1 MEQQVSVSRRGFV
14 TAMCAA
20 GAASAV
26 GSVLTAEAESALAAD
41 SAFPV
46 AKRGKPVEAKIDAD
60 TGALTIN
67 EDVIVRYSG
76 CLGCY
81 SSCGNRV
88 KLDRATGKIF
98 SVAGN
103 PYHPSCAYPFLDRD
117 ESLETA
123 YRTFGFANDES
134 KASRGTICGR
144 GQATLD
150 AYFQPDRVTVP
161 LKRAGKRGE
170 GKWKAIGWDQL
181 IKEVTEGG
189 QLFAELGETQNI
201 EGLKAIHDTQTPL
214 DPARPGLGP
223 KSCQLVCL
231 GGRGDGRGTGS
242 RFPGAFG
249 SINNYG
255 HGAS

>member
-1 MEQQVSVSRRGFV
+1 MEQVSLSRRSFV
-14 TAMCAA
+14 GAMCAA

-26 GSVLTAEAESALAAD
+26 GSVLTAETENALAAEG
-41 SAFPV
+41 AFPV
-46 AKRGKPVEAKIDAD
+46 AKRGKPVEAMIDVD
-60 TGALTIN
+60 TGNLTVN
-67 EDVIVRYSG
+67 EDVIIRYSA

-88 KLDRATGKIF
+88 KIDRASGRIL

-117 ESLETA
+117 EPLEKA
-123 YRTFGFANDES
+123 YLTMGFTNDES
-134 KASRGTICGR
+134 IASRGTICGR

-150 AYFQPDRVTVP
+150 SYTQPDRITVP

-170 GKWKAIGWDQL
+170 GKWQAISWDQL

-189 QLFAELGETQNI
+189 QLFADLGETQNI
-201 EGLKAIHDTQTPL
+201 EGLKAIHDTVTPL
-214 DPARPGLGP
+214 DPNRPGLGP
-223 KSCQLVCL
+223 KSNQLVFL
-231 GGRGDGRGTGS
+231 GGRGDGRSGVSS